1 MEEIESLKAEI
12 ENLKEI
18 VSEYNNIVKDV
29 IDKVDEN
36 DKILYDGILNPVK
49 AEWEAKVLEDKQ
61 KAFRDEVGERLS
73 KLNDKIRFIE
83 DDPEFDLVDTAFE
96 EYNNFQPEEGME
108 KPSATEWTDKAL
120 EGLIPAVEQKLQ
132 EKLDKAK
139 AMTELLANAE
149 TKEEVKEAEEKA
161 EEVKEEITDAIDEAV
176 EDKKEEVSK
185 EPKEESK
192 EEIVE
197 KEDKLDEPE
206 GAEVEIT
213 TVSEDEDEDDKEL
226 ENIRKNI
233 ERSFSRV

>member
-96 EYNNFQPEEGME
+96 EYDKFEPEEGME

-120 EGLIPAVEQKLQ
+120 EGLIPAVEEKLQ

-161 EEVKEEITDAIDEAV
+161 EEVKEEIADAIDEAV
-176 EDKKEEVSK
+176 EDKKEEVSE
-185 EPKEESK
+185 EPKE

-206 GAEVEIT
+206 GTEVEIT
-213 TVSEDEDEDDKEL
+213 TVSKDEDEDAKEL
-226 ENIRKNI
+226 ENIRRNI
-233 ERSFSRV
+233 ERSLGRV